1 MAETYANSLK
11 LTNIGD
17 GDLAGTWGQTTNTN
31 ICTLLVQA
39 ITGVIGITMTDANYT
54 LSNIN
59 GTSDESRNAVIVVS
73 GTNTAIRTVYT
84 PYNSGASKLYTFFN
98 NTTGGYAIQ
107 IQAANSGTPTGN
119 YVTIPTGVTAAVY
132 FDGINFYS
140 ANSGSAGNFTVNGTL
155 TSSGVTDL
163 GALSVTGTTTLSGTS
178 TAVTPST
185 GDNSTK
191 IATTA
196 FVQNSGLVGE
206 IKMWGTGTAPTGY
219 LFCNGASVS
228 TTTYASLFAV
238 IGYTY
243 GGSGASFTL
252 PDFSGRMPIGV
263 NGTYTLASNGGS
275 ATTTLST
282 TNLPSHTHS
291 ATSTSSVS
299 DPGHRHQIG
308 GRDSTA
314 NEGGD
319 PNSEFVRDY
328 PSVQNPYS
336 STVTTGITVSTSTS
350 IGNTGSGTAVTTISP
365 YLGIYYIIKT

>member
-1 MAETYANSLK
+1 MAETYSNSLK

-73 GTNTAIRTVYT
+73 GTNTAIRTVYA

-119 YVTIPTGVTAAVY
+119 YVTIPSGITASVY

-140 ANSGSAGNFTVNGTL
+140 GITGSAGNFTVNGTL

-196 FVQNSGLVGE
+196 FVQNNVTSALQAAYPVGS
-206 IKMWGTGTAPTGY
+206 IYMST
-219 LFCNGASVS
+219 VS
-228 TTTYASLFAV
+228 TIPSTLFGFGTWSAF
-238 IGYTY
+238 
-243 GGSGASFTL
+243 GA
-252 PDFSGRMPIGV
+252 GRVLISQD
-263 NGTYTLASNGGS
+263 GTYPAGTQGGS
-275 ATTTLST
+275 ATVTSSGSISGTVGGTSLTEAQMPKHFHQQIGPTFITDYPQSDGGPNGTFFGGTPDDGGHSYGTWST
-282 TNLPSHTHS
+282 GGGASSGGTSTGTGNGNSHDHSFSGSFSGS
-291 ATSTSSVS
+291 ATSVVQPYISVYMWN
-299 DPGHRHQIG
+299 R
-308 GRDSTA
+308 TA
-314 NEGGD
+314 
-319 PNSEFVRDY
+319 
-328 PSVQNPYS
+328 
-336 STVTTGITVSTSTS
+336 
-350 IGNTGSGTAVTTISP
+350 
-365 YLGIYYIIKT
+365 

>member
-163 GALSVTGTTTLSGTS
+163 GALSVAGTTTLSGTS
-178 TAVTPST
+178 TALTPST

-263 NGTYTLASNGGS
+263 NGTYTLASTGGAAS
-275 ATTTLST
+275 TTLAE
-282 TNLPSHTHS
+282 TNLPSHSHS
-291 ATSTSSVS
+291 ASSSSSVS
-299 DPGHRHQIG
+299 DPGHFHQMG
-308 GRDSTA
+308 AKDSTA

-319 PNSEFVRDY
+319 TAYEFVKPY
-328 PSVQNPYS
+328 PNILNPNS

-350 IGNTGSGTAVTTISP
+350 IGNTGSGTSFTNLPP